1 MPTSTFFNLP
11 PEKRAKLLRAAVG
24 EFSQKPYGEVP
35 LSRIIAGAGIP
46 RGSFYQY
53 FSDKTDLFVY
63 VLSHYGGRLKQ
74 LVLRCLEDCGG
85 DLLALPAAL
94 FDAMMAAFAGAG
106 EEIRGVMAI
115 LRHNAGFDAGRMCQ
129 PPGLAEALLA
139 AARTDT
145 LALKDPED
153 RQALAELLLTAT
165 GQAVA
170 AAACGQDPALCR
182 ERLERKVAL
191 LRRGAA
197 KQEDIT
203 PCCK

>member
-11 PEKRAKLLRAAVG
+11 PEKQAKLLRAAVG
-24 EFSQKPYGEVP
+24 EFSQKPYGEVT
-35 LSRIIAGAGIP
+35 LSKIIAGAGIP
-46 RGSFYQY
+46 LGSFYQY
-53 FSDKTDLFVY
+53 FSYKTDLFVY
-63 VLSHYGGRLKQ
+63 VLSHYGDKLKQ
-74 LVLRCLEDCGG
+74 MVFQCLEDCGG

-153 RQALAELLLTAT
+153 RQALAELLLSAT

-170 AAACGQDPALCR
+170 AAACGQKPELCR
-182 ERLERKVAL
+182 DRLERKVAL

-197 KQEDIT
+197 KQEDTI
-203 PCCK
+203 CCK

>member
-11 PEKRAKLLRAAVG
+11 PEKQAKLLRAAVG

-35 LSRIIAGAGIP
+35 LSKIIAGAGIP

-63 VLSHYGGRLKQ
+63 VLSHYGDKLKQ
-74 LVLRCLEDCGG
+74 MVFQCLGDCGG

-94 FDAMMAAFAGAG
+94 FDAMMEAFACAG
-106 EEIRGVMAI
+106 EEIRAVMSI
-115 LRHNAGFDAGRMCQ
+115 VRHNAGFDAGRMCQ

-139 AARTDT
+139 AARTDI

-153 RQALAELLLTAT
+153 RQALAELLLSAT

-170 AAACGQDPALCR
+170 AAACGQKPELCR
-182 ERLERKVAL
+182 DRLERKVAL

-197 KQEDIT
+197 KQEDTI
-203 PCCK
+203 CCK

>member
-11 PEKRAKLLRAAVG
+11 PEKQAKLLRAAVG

-35 LSRIIAGAGIP
+35 LSKIIAGAGIP

-94 FDAMMAAFAGAG
+94 FDAMMEAFAGAG
-106 EEIRGVMAI
+106 EEIRAVMSI
-115 LRHNAGFDAGRMCQ
+115 VRHNAGFDAGRMCQ

-153 RQALAELLLTAT
+153 RQALAELLLSAT

-170 AAACGQDPALCR
+170 AAACGQKPELCR
-182 ERLERKVAL
+182 DRLERKVAL

-197 KQEDIT
+197 KQEDTI
-203 PCCK
+203 CCK

>member
-94 FDAMMAAFAGAG
+94 FDAMTAAFAGAG
-106 EEIRGVMAI
+106 EEIRAVMAI
-115 LRHNAGFDAGRMCQ
+115 VRHNAGFDAGRLCQ

-145 LALKDPED
+145 LALEDDED
-153 RQALAELLLTAT
+153 RRCLAEMLLTAT

-191 LRRGAA
+191 LRRGVA

>member
-11 PEKRAKLLRAAVG
+11 LEKQAKLLRSAVR

-63 VLSHYGGRLKQ
+63 VLSHYGDRLRQ
-74 LVLRCLEDCGG
+74 MVFRCLEGCGG

-94 FDAMMAAFAGAG
+94 FDAMMEAFACAG
-106 EEIRGVMAI
+106 EEIREVMAI

-139 AARTDT
+139 AARSDT
-145 LALKDPED
+145 LELKDDED

-170 AAACGQDPALCR
+170 AAACGQKPELCR
-182 ERLERKVAL
+182 RRLERKVAL
-191 LRRGAA
+191 LRRAAA
-197 KQEDIT
+197 KQEDTI
-203 PCCK
+203 CCK

>member
-11 PEKRAKLLRAAVG
+11 SEKQAKLLRAAVG

-53 FSDKTDLFVY
+53 FSDKTDLFIY
-63 VLSHYGGRLKQ
+63 VLSHYGDRLRRMVFQ
-74 LVLRCLEDCGG
+74 CLEGCGG

-153 RQALAELLLTAT
+153 RRCLAELLLTAT

-191 LRRGAA
+191 LRRAAA
-197 KQEDIT
+197 KQEDI

>member
-11 PEKRAKLLRAAVG
+11 PEKQAKLLRAAVG

-35 LSRIIAGAGIP
+35 LSKIIAGAGIP

-153 RQALAELLLTAT
+153 RQALAELLLSAT

-170 AAACGQDPALCR
+170 AAACGQKPELCR
-182 ERLERKVAL
+182 DRLERKVAL

-197 KQEDIT
+197 KQEDTI
-203 PCCK
+203 CCK

>member
-11 PEKRAKLLRAAVG
+11 PEKQAKLLRAAVG

-35 LSRIIAGAGIP
+35 LSKIIAGAGIP

-63 VLSHYGGRLKQ
+63 VLSHYGDKLKQ
-74 LVLRCLEDCGG
+74 MVFQCLEDCGG

-94 FDAMMAAFAGAG
+94 FDAMMEAFAGAR
-106 EEIRGVMAI
+106 EEIRAVMSI
-115 LRHNAGFDAGRMCQ
+115 VRHNAGFDAGRMCQ

-153 RQALAELLLTAT
+153 RQALAELLLSAT

-170 AAACGQDPALCR
+170 AAACGQKPELCR
-182 ERLERKVAL
+182 DRLERKLAL

-197 KQEDIT
+197 KQEDTI
-203 PCCK
+203 CCK

>member
-85 DLLALPAAL
+85 DLLALPASL

-153 RQALAELLLTAT
+153 RQALAELLLSAT

-197 KQEDIT
+197 KQEDTI
-203 PCCK
+203 CCK

>member
-11 PEKRAKLLRAAVG
+11 PEKQAKLLRAAVG

-35 LSRIIAGAGIP
+35 LSKIIAGAGIP

-94 FDAMMAAFAGAG
+94 FDAMMEAFAGAR
-106 EEIRGVMAI
+106 EEIRAVMSI
-115 LRHNAGFDAGRMCQ
+115 VRHNAGFDAGRMCQ

-153 RQALAELLLTAT
+153 RQALAELLLSAT

-170 AAACGQDPALCR
+170 AAACGQKPELCR
-182 ERLERKVAL
+182 DRLERKVAL

-197 KQEDIT
+197 KQEDTI
-203 PCCK
+203 CCK

>member
-11 PEKRAKLLRAAVG
+11 PEKQAKLLRAAVG

-35 LSRIIAGAGIP
+35 LSKIIAGAGIP
-46 RGSFYQY
+46 LGSFYQY
-53 FSDKTDLFVY
+53 FSYKTDLFVY
-63 VLSHYGGRLKQ
+63 VLSHYGDKLKQ
-74 LVLRCLEDCGG
+74 MVFQCLEDCGG

-153 RQALAELLLTAT
+153 RQALAELLLSAT

-170 AAACGQDPALCR
+170 AAACGQKPELCR
-182 ERLERKVAL
+182 DRLERKVAL

-197 KQEDIT
+197 KQEDTI
-203 PCCK
+203 CCK

>member
-11 PEKRAKLLRAAVG
+11 PEKQAKLLRAAVG

-35 LSRIIAGAGIP
+35 LSKIIAGAGIP

-63 VLSHYGGRLKQ
+63 VLSHYGDKLKQ
-74 LVLRCLEDCGG
+74 MVFQCLEDCGG

-94 FDAMMAAFAGAG
+94 FDAMMEAFACAG
-106 EEIRGVMAI
+106 EEIRAEMSIV
-115 LRHNAGFDAGRMCQ
+115 RHTAGFDAGRMCQ

-139 AARTDT
+139 AARPDT

-153 RQALAELLLTAT
+153 RQALAELLLSAT

-170 AAACGQDPALCR
+170 AAACGQKPELCR

-197 KQEDIT
+197 KQEDTI
-203 PCCK
+203 CCK

>member
-11 PEKRAKLLRAAVG
+11 PEKQAKLLRAAVG

-35 LSRIIAGAGIP
+35 LSKIIAGAGIP

-53 FSDKTDLFVY
+53 FSDKTDLFIY
-63 VLSHYGGRLKQ
+63 VLSHYGDRLKQ
-74 LVLRCLEDCGG
+74 MVFQCLEDCGG

-94 FDAMMAAFAGAG
+94 FDAMMEASACAG
-106 EEIRGVMAI
+106 EEIRAVMSI
-115 LRHNAGFDAGRMCQ
+115 VRHNAGFDAGRMCQ

-153 RQALAELLLTAT
+153 RQALAELLLSAT

-170 AAACGQDPALCR
+170 AAACGQKPELCR
-182 ERLERKVAL
+182 DRLERKVAL

-197 KQEDIT
+197 KQEDTI
-203 PCCK
+203 CCK

>member
-11 PEKRAKLLRAAVG
+11 PEKQAKLLRAAVG

-35 LSRIIAGAGIP
+35 LSKIIAGAGIP

-63 VLSHYGGRLKQ
+63 VLSHYGDKLKQ
-74 LVLRCLEDCGG
+74 MVFQCLEDCGG

-94 FDAMMAAFAGAG
+94 FDAMMEAFACAG
-106 EEIRGVMAI
+106 EEIRAEMSIV
-115 LRHNAGFDAGRMCQ
+115 RHNAGFDAGRMCQ

-153 RQALAELLLTAT
+153 RQALAELLLSAT

-170 AAACGQDPALCR
+170 AAACGQKPELCR
-182 ERLERKVAL
+182 DRLERKVAL

-197 KQEDIT
+197 KQEDTI
-203 PCCK
+203 CCK

>member
-11 PEKRAKLLRAAVG
+11 PEKQAKLLRAAVG

-35 LSRIIAGAGIP
+35 LSKIIAGAGIP

-63 VLSHYGGRLKQ
+63 VLSHYGDKLKQ
-74 LVLRCLEDCGG
+74 MVFQCLEDCGG

-94 FDAMMAAFAGAG
+94 FDAMMEAFACAR
-106 EEIRGVMAI
+106 EEIRAVMSI
-115 LRHNAGFDAGRMCQ
+115 VRHNAGFDAGRMCQ

-153 RQALAELLLTAT
+153 RQALAELLLSAT

-170 AAACGQDPALCR
+170 AAACGQKPELCR
-182 ERLERKVAL
+182 DRLERKVAL

-197 KQEDIT
+197 KQEDTI
-203 PCCK
+203 CCK

>member
-11 PEKRAKLLRAAVG
+11 PEKQAKLLRAAVG

-53 FSDKTDLFVY
+53 FSDKTDLFIY
-63 VLSHYGGRLKQ
+63 VLSHYGDRLRRMVFQ
-74 LVLRCLEDCGG
+74 CLEGCGG

-153 RQALAELLLTAT
+153 RQALAELLLSAT

-170 AAACGQDPALCR
+170 AAACGQKPELCR
-182 ERLERKVAL
+182 DRLERKVAL

-197 KQEDIT
+197 KQEDTI
-203 PCCK
+203 CCK

>member
-11 PEKRAKLLRAAVG
+11 PEKQAKLLRAAVG

-94 FDAMMAAFAGAG
+94 FDAMMEAFAGAG
-106 EEIRGVMAI
+106 EEIRAVMSI
-115 LRHNAGFDAGRMCQ
+115 VRHNAGFDAGRMCQ

-153 RQALAELLLTAT
+153 RQALAELLLSAT

-170 AAACGQDPALCR
+170 AAACGQKPELCR
-182 ERLERKVAL
+182 DRLERKVAL

-197 KQEDIT
+197 KQEDTI
-203 PCCK
+203 CCK

>member
-1 MPTSTFFNLP
+1 M
-11 PEKRAKLLRAAVG
+11 G

-35 LSRIIAGAGIP
+35 LSKIIAGAGIP

-63 VLSHYGGRLKQ
+63 VLSHYGDKLKQ
-74 LVLRCLEDCGG
+74 MVFQCLEDCGG

-94 FDAMMAAFAGAG
+94 FDAMMEAFACAG
-106 EEIRGVMAI
+106 EEIRAEMSIV
-115 LRHNAGFDAGRMCQ
+115 RHNAGFDAGRMCQ

-153 RQALAELLLTAT
+153 RQALAELLLSAT

-182 ERLERKVAL
+182 DRLERKVAL

-197 KQEDIT
+197 KQEDTI
-203 PCCK
+203 CCK

>member
-11 PEKRAKLLRAAVG
+11 PEKQAKLLRAAVG

-35 LSRIIAGAGIP
+35 LSKIIAGAGIP

-63 VLSHYGGRLKQ
+63 VLSHYGDKLKQ
-74 LVLRCLEDCGG
+74 MVFQCLEDCGG

-94 FDAMMAAFAGAG
+94 FAAMMEAFPSAG
-106 EEIRGVMAI
+106 EEIRAVMSI
-115 LRHNAGFDAGRMCQ
+115 VRHNAGFDAGRMCQ

-153 RQALAELLLTAT
+153 RQALAELLLSAT

-170 AAACGQDPALCR
+170 AAACGQKPELCR
-182 ERLERKVAL
+182 DRLERKVAL

-197 KQEDIT
+197 KQEDTI
-203 PCCK
+203 CCK

>member
-11 PEKRAKLLRAAVG
+11 PEKQAKLLRAAVG

-35 LSRIIAGAGIP
+35 LSKIIAGAGIP

-63 VLSHYGGRLKQ
+63 VLSHYGDKLKQ
-74 LVLRCLEDCGG
+74 MVFQCLEDCGG

-94 FDAMMAAFAGAG
+94 FDAMMEAFACAG
-106 EEIRGVMAI
+106 EEIRAVMSI
-115 LRHNAGFDAGRMCQ
+115 VRHNAGFDAGRMCQ

-139 AARTDT
+139 AARADT

-153 RQALAELLLTAT
+153 RQALAELLLSAT

-170 AAACGQDPALCR
+170 AAACGQKPELCR
-182 ERLERKVAL
+182 DRLERKVAL

-197 KQEDIT
+197 KQEDTI
-203 PCCK
+203 CCK

>member
-11 PEKRAKLLRAAVG
+11 PEKQAKLLRAAVG

-35 LSRIIAGAGIP
+35 LSKIIAGAGIP

-63 VLSHYGGRLKQ
+63 VLSHYGDKLKQ
-74 LVLRCLEDCGG
+74 MVFQCLEDCGG

-153 RQALAELLLTAT
+153 RQALAELLLSAT

-170 AAACGQDPALCR
+170 AAACGQKPELCR
-182 ERLERKVAL
+182 DRLERKVAL

-197 KQEDIT
+197 KQEDTI
-203 PCCK
+203 CCK

>member
-11 PEKRAKLLRAAVG
+11 PEKQAKLLRAAVG

-35 LSRIIAGAGIP
+35 LSKIIAGAGIP

-63 VLSHYGGRLKQ
+63 VLSHYGDKLKQ
-74 LVLRCLEDCGG
+74 MVFQCLEDCGG

-94 FDAMMAAFAGAG
+94 FDAMMEAFACAG
-106 EEIRGVMAI
+106 EEIRAVLSI
-115 LRHNAGFDAGRMCQ
+115 VRHNAGFDAGRMCQ

-153 RQALAELLLTAT
+153 RQALAELLLSAT

-170 AAACGQDPALCR
+170 AAACGQKPELCR
-182 ERLERKVAL
+182 DRLERKVAL

-197 KQEDIT
+197 KQEDTI
-203 PCCK
+203 CCK

>member
-11 PEKRAKLLRAAVG
+11 PEKQAKLLRSAVR

-53 FSDKTDLFVY
+53 FSDKTDLFIY
-63 VLSHYGGRLKQ
+63 VLSHYGDRLRRMVFQ
-74 LVLRCLEDCGG
+74 CLEGCGG

-94 FDAMMAAFAGAG
+94 FDAMMEAFAGAR
-106 EEIRGVMAI
+106 EEIRAVIAI
-115 LRHNAGFDAGRMCQ
+115 VRHNTGFDAGRMCQ

-139 AARTDT
+139 VARTDT

-153 RQALAELLLTAT
+153 RQALAEMLLTAT

-170 AAACGQDPALCR
+170 AAACGQKPELCR
-182 ERLERKVAL
+182 DRLERKVAL

-197 KQEDIT
+197 KQENTI
-203 PCCK
+203 CCK

>member
-11 PEKRAKLLRAAVG
+11 PEKQRKLLRAAVG

-153 RQALAELLLTAT
+153 RRCLAEMLLTAT

-170 AAACGQDPALCR
+170 AAACGQKPELCR

>member
-11 PEKRAKLLRAAVG
+11 PEKQTKLLRAAVG

-63 VLSHYGGRLKQ
+63 VLSHYGDRLKQ
-74 LVLRCLEDCGG
+74 MVFQCLEDCGG
-85 DLLALPAAL
+85 DLLALPGAL
-94 FDAMMAAFAGAG
+94 FDAMMEAFACAG
-106 EEIRGVMAI
+106 EEIRAVMSI
-115 LRHNAGFDAGRMCQ
+115 VRHNAGFDAGRMCQ

-153 RQALAELLLTAT
+153 RQALAELLLSAT

-170 AAACGQDPALCR
+170 AAACGQKPELCR

-197 KQEDIT
+197 KQEDTI
-203 PCCK
+203 CCK

>member
-11 PEKRAKLLRAAVG
+11 PEKQAKLLRAAVG

-35 LSRIIAGAGIP
+35 LSKIIAGAGIP

-63 VLSHYGGRLKQ
+63 VLSHYGDKLKQ
-74 LVLRCLEDCGG
+74 MVFQCLEDCGG

-94 FDAMMAAFAGAG
+94 FDAMMEAFAGAR
-106 EEIRGVMAI
+106 EEIRAVMAI
-115 LRHNAGFDAGRMCQ
+115 VRHNAGFDAGRMCQ

-153 RQALAELLLTAT
+153 RQALAELLLSAT

-170 AAACGQDPALCR
+170 AAACGQKPELCR
-182 ERLERKVAL
+182 DRLERKVAL

-197 KQEDIT
+197 KQEDTI
-203 PCCK
+203 CCK

>member
-11 PEKRAKLLRAAVG
+11 PEKQAKLLRAAVG

-53 FSDKTDLFVY
+53 FSDKTDLFIY
-63 VLSHYGGRLKQ
+63 VLSHYGDRLRRMVFQ
-74 LVLRCLEDCGG
+74 CLEGCGG

-153 RQALAELLLTAT
+153 RQALAEMLLTAT

-170 AAACGQDPALCR
+170 AAACGQKPELCR
-182 ERLERKVAL
+182 DRLERKVAL

-197 KQEDIT
+197 KQEDTI
-203 PCCK
+203 CCK

>member
-1 MPTSTFFNLP
+1 M
-11 PEKRAKLLRAAVG
+11 G

-35 LSRIIAGAGIP
+35 LSKIIAGAGIP

-63 VLSHYGGRLKQ
+63 VLSHYGDKLKQ
-74 LVLRCLEDCGG
+74 MVFQCLEDCGG

-94 FDAMMAAFAGAG
+94 FDAMMEAFACAG
-106 EEIRGVMAI
+106 EEIRAVMSI
-115 LRHNAGFDAGRMCQ
+115 VRHNAGFDAGRMCQ

-153 RQALAELLLTAT
+153 RQALAELLLSAT

-182 ERLERKVAL
+182 DRLERKVAL

-197 KQEDIT
+197 KQEDTI
-203 PCCK
+203 CCK

>member
-11 PEKRAKLLRAAVG
+11 PEKQAKLLRAAVG

-35 LSRIIAGAGIP
+35 LSKIIAGAGIP

-63 VLSHYGGRLKQ
+63 VLSHYGDKLKQ
-74 LVLRCLEDCGG
+74 MVLQCLEDCGG

-94 FDAMMAAFAGAG
+94 FDAMMEAFACAG
-106 EEIRGVMAI
+106 EEIRAVMSI
-115 LRHNAGFDAGRMCQ
+115 VRHNAGFDAGRMCQ

-145 LALKDPED
+145 LALKDDED
-153 RQALAELLLTAT
+153 RQALAELLLSAT

-170 AAACGQDPALCR
+170 AAACGQKPELCR
-182 ERLERKVAL
+182 DRLERKVAL

-197 KQEDIT
+197 KQEDTI
-203 PCCK
+203 CCK

>member
-11 PEKRAKLLRAAVG
+11 PEKQRKLLRAAVG

-63 VLSHYGGRLKQ
+63 VLSHYGDRLKRMVFQ
-74 LVLRCLEDCGG
+74 CLEDCGG
-85 DLLALPAAL
+85 DLLALPVTL
-94 FDAMMAAFAGAG
+94 FDAMTEAFASAG
-106 EEIRGVMAI
+106 EEIRAVMAI
-115 LRHNAGFDAGRMCQ
+115 VRHNAGLDAGRMCQ
-129 PPGLAEALLA
+129 PPGLPEALLEK
-139 AARTDT
+139 ARMDT
-145 LALKDPED
+145 LILADDED

-170 AAACGQDPALCR
+170 AMACGKPPRACR

-191 LRRGAA
+191 LRRGVA
-197 KQEDIT
+197 KQEDII

>member
-11 PEKRAKLLRAAVG
+11 PEKQAKLLRAAVG

-35 LSRIIAGAGIP
+35 LSKIIAGAGIP

-63 VLSHYGGRLKQ
+63 VLSHYGDKLKQ
-74 LVLRCLEDCGG
+74 MVFQCLEDCGG

-94 FDAMMAAFAGAG
+94 FDAMMEAFAGAR
-106 EEIRGVMAI
+106 EEIRAVMSI
-115 LRHNAGFDAGRMCQ
+115 VRHNAGFDAGRMCQ

-153 RQALAELLLTAT
+153 RQALAAAIAA
-165 GQAVA
+165 AVA
-170 AAACGQDPALCR
+170 EDLGT
-182 ERLERKVAL
+182 
-191 LRRGAA
+191 
-197 KQEDIT
+197 DIT
-203 PCCK
+203 GIRILSLKKL

>member
-11 PEKRAKLLRAAVG
+11 PEKQAKLLRAAVG

-35 LSRIIAGAGIP
+35 LSKIIAGAGIP

-63 VLSHYGGRLKQ
+63 VLSHYGDRLRRMVFQ
-74 LVLRCLEDCGG
+74 CLEGCGG

-153 RQALAELLLTAT
+153 RRCLAEMLLTAT

>member
-11 PEKRAKLLRAAVG
+11 PEKQAKLLRAAVG

-35 LSRIIAGAGIP
+35 LSKIIAGAGIP

-63 VLSHYGGRLKQ
+63 VLSHYGDKLKQ
-74 LVLRCLEDCGG
+74 MVFQCLEDCGG

-94 FDAMMAAFAGAG
+94 FDAMMEAFACAG
-106 EEIRGVMAI
+106 EEIRAVLSI
-115 LRHNAGFDAGRMCQ
+115 VRHNAGFDAGRMCQ

-153 RQALAELLLTAT
+153 RQALAELLLSAT

-170 AAACGQDPALCR
+170 AAACGQDPAHGR
-182 ERLERKVAL
+182 EPRGPKVAQR
-191 LRRGAA
+191 RRGAA
-197 KQEDIT
+197 QHGENKIS
-203 PCCK
+203 K

>member
-11 PEKRAKLLRAAVG
+11 PEKQAKLLRTAVG

-35 LSRIIAGAGIP
+35 LSKIIAGAGIP

-63 VLSHYGGRLKQ
+63 VLSHYGDKLKQ
-74 LVLRCLEDCGG
+74 MVFQCLEDCGG

-94 FDAMMAAFAGAG
+94 FDAMMEAFAGAR
-106 EEIRGVMAI
+106 EEIRAVMSI
-115 LRHNAGFDAGRMCQ
+115 VRHNAGFDAGRMCQ

-153 RQALAELLLTAT
+153 RQALAELLLSAT

-170 AAACGQDPALCR
+170 AAACGQKPELCR
-182 ERLERKVAL
+182 DRLERKVAL

-197 KQEDIT
+197 KQEDTI
-203 PCCK
+203 CCK

>member
-11 PEKRAKLLRAAVG
+11 PEKQAKLLRAAVG

-46 RGSFYQY
+46 RGSLYQY
-53 FSDKTDLFVY
+53 FSDKTDLFIY
-63 VLSHYGGRLKQ
+63 VLSHYGDRLRRMVFQ
-74 LVLRCLEDCGG
+74 CLEGCGG

-153 RQALAELLLTAT
+153 RQALAELLLSAT

-170 AAACGQDPALCR
+170 AAACGQKPELCR
-182 ERLERKVAL
+182 DRLERKVAL

-197 KQEDIT
+197 KQEDTI
-203 PCCK
+203 CCK

>member
-11 PEKRAKLLRAAVG
+11 PEKQAKLLRAAVG

-35 LSRIIAGAGIP
+35 LSKIIAGAGIP

-63 VLSHYGGRLKQ
+63 VLSHYGDKLKQ
-74 LVLRCLEDCGG
+74 MVFQCLEDCGG

-94 FDAMMAAFAGAG
+94 FDAMMEPLAGAG
-106 EEIRGVMAI
+106 EETGAEIPMVG
-115 LRHNAGFDAGRMCQ
+115 HNGGFDAGRRCQ

-153 RQALAELLLTAT
+153 RQALAELLLSAT

-170 AAACGQDPALCR
+170 AAACGQKPELCR

-197 KQEDIT
+197 KQEDTI
-203 PCCK
+203 CCK